1 MLWYRRMTLLASIWQ
16 NFYCYVKKCS
26 LFFYFLLLFE
36 NLRTWTN
43 KKVYK
48 PQWCWISILAAQNTN
63 WKQIKGVKKYVL
75 NNAGDIDDCC
85 YAARAILILF
95 LLHRQFLYN
104 RLLSMYMFPFLSY
117 HILSNYPN
125 VHFKSSRKTCFFCHY
140 TVQSI

>member
-1 MLWYRRMTLLASIWQ
+1 MYSRAINNGWKDKISDTLNNIDMKSI
-16 NFYCYVKKCS
+16 
-26 LFFYFLLLFE
+26 LLIC
-36 NLRTWTN
+36 NTNN
-43 KKVYK
+43 KKEYK
-48 PQWCWISILAAQNTN
+48 AQWCWISILAAQNTN

-95 LLHRQFLYN
+95 LLHRQFLYY